1 MRALRFSLDGVSS
14 RAWACSGSLP
24 MRDLGYPEGAL
35 AIFENVFL
43 SATLS
48 VSLSLPLPLPLGA
61 LPRFQLARTKT
72 FGENS

>member
-1 MRALRFSLDGVSS
+1 MRAMRFGLDGVSS
-14 RAWACSGSLP
+14 RAWAYSGSLP
-24 MRDLGYPEGAL
+24 TRDLGYPQGAL

-48 VSLSLPLPLPLGA
+48 ASLSLPLPLPLGA
-61 LPRFQLARTKT
+61 LPRFQIARTKA